1 MAPSPINQVTLDSTN
16 KININGVVITS
27 FTVLD
32 NDAGVSSINGPRV
45 AQYTSHYNIDVS
57 GPSQALV
64 GEDVIITPGASGVWD
79 DRVRIR
85 QTVDSDDTV
94 STDYNSASAIA
105 KAAAIN
111 DSTQFTGVTATV
123 EPTVVVANSDI
134 TQVTLDSTNLIFING
149 VMITGFTVLDNDA
162 GVSSINGPRIAQYTS
177 STNIDVLGT
186 SQALFDQDV
195 VIIPGAN
202 GVWDDRIDI
211 RPTLD
216 SDDTISTIYNSASA
230 IAKAA
235 AINDSTQYTGVS
247 ATVEPTSVVGSADIR
262 AVDLDSFNYIIIN
275 GKEISGIT
283 VKDNDATSSLRNQI
297 NNFQSATGVTASL
310 DSNNRLILTA
320 IDGRNIELTTSGS
333 ATKLGLSAAPG
344 TTVSGGKITLTSD
357 ETFEITGNA
366 IGKLGDIG
374 GAGQTHFGSV
384 LVDGTENLRSAINHY
399 SDETGVYATL
409 DESNHLVLTA
419 PDGRNIAVTTTGD
432 GTRLGLVAAAGTS
445 VYGGKITLT
454 SDETFT
460 MEGNAISKLGDVGG
474 AGQILFGSVLVDGTE
489 NLRSAINYHSNE
501 TGVYAT
507 LDENHHLVLTAPD
520 GRNIVVTT
528 TGDGTRLGLAA
539 AAGTSVYGGKILLSS
554 DKPFNL
560 SGNALDKLGHIG
572 QQGMT
577 NFGANNNDSGN
588 SNTGTMAASREE

>member
-1 MAPSPINQVTLDSTN
+1 M
-16 KININGVVITS
+16 
-27 FTVLD
+27 
-32 NDAGVSSINGPRV
+32 
-45 AQYTSHYNIDVS
+45 
-57 GPSQALV
+57 
-64 GEDVIITPGASGVWD
+64 
-79 DRVRIR
+79 
-85 QTVDSDDTV
+85 
-94 STDYNSASAIA
+94 
-105 KAAAIN
+105 
-111 DSTQFTGVTATV
+111 TATV

-134 TQVTLDSTNLIFING
+134 TQVTLDSTNLISING
-149 VMITGFTVLDNDA
+149 VLITGFTVLSNDA
-162 GVSSINGPRIAQYTS
+162 GISSVNGPRIAQYTS

-195 VIIPGAN
+195 VIIPGAS

-216 SDDTISTIYNSASA
+216 SDDTISTIYNSASS

-344 TTVSGGKITLTSD
+344 TTVDNPTSD

-374 GAGQTHFGSV
+374 GQVKPS
-384 LVDGTENLRSAINHY
+384 
-399 SDETGVYATL
+399 
-409 DESNHLVLTA
+409 
-419 PDGRNIAVTTTGD
+419 
-432 GTRLGLVAAAGTS
+432 
-445 VYGGKITLT
+445 
-454 SDETFT
+454 
-460 MEGNAISKLGDVGG
+460 
-474 AGQILFGSVLVDGTE
+474 
-489 NLRSAINYHSNE
+489 
-501 TGVYAT
+501 
-507 LDENHHLVLTAPD
+507 
-520 GRNIVVTT
+520 
-528 TGDGTRLGLAA
+528 LAR
-539 AAGTSVYGGKILLSS
+539 Y
-554 DKPFNL
+554 
-560 SGNALDKLGHIG
+560 
-572 QQGMT
+572 
-577 NFGANNNDSGN
+577 
-588 SNTGTMAASREE
+588 